1 MRYRINQ
8 IKLNIDKGPEDFPQ
22 AIRKTLKKKNLDIRD
37 ITIVKESIDAR
48 KKPDVKLVYTLDF
61 TTDTQLELD
70 EAKVRD
76 YDKMLA
82 EKLQQKEKNGSAHG
96 PAEKTRPVIAGFGPC
111 GMFAA
116 LILAEAGKR
125 PVVLERGEDVDSR
138 IGSVQRFWNQGIL
151 DTESN
156 VQFGEGGAGTFSDG
170 KLTTGIKD
178 IRISKVLR
186 EFVNAGADEA
196 ILYKQ
201 KPHIGTDQLIGIVK
215 NIRKKIIE
223 LGGEIRFNTRLDQ
236 IIMEKKDGCSSV
248 KAIRVCR
255 TLRKTSLCDTP
266 PEKIYEM
273 MDTDTLILAIGH
285 SARDTFQ
292 MLYDE
297 GMVMEQKP
305 FSIGVRIEHPQEMI
319 DASQYG
325 DPKLAEKL
333 GAADYKLNHKCQN
346 GRGVYTFCM
355 CPGGEVINASS
366 EAETAVTNGMSNS
379 ARDSYYAN
387 SGLLVDVR
395 TSDFDSEHP
404 LAGVEF
410 QRKYEH
416 LAYENG
422 CGKLP
427 VTDYGAFRKNTE
439 DPVRNSLPRFA
450 SEAIIEAMPH
460 LGRKLRG
467 FDRDDARMTA
477 VETRS
482 SSPVRIKRDEGYQSS
497 IRGVYPAGEGPGYAG
512 GIMSAAVDGIRTAEK
527 IMGVIIR

>member
-1 MRYRINQ
+1 MRYRIHQ
-8 IKLNIDKGPEDFPQ
+8 IKLNIDQGHEDFPA
-22 AIRKTLKKKNLDIRD
+22 AIRKALKKRDLDIRD
-37 ITIVKESIDAR
+37 ISIVKESVDAR

-61 TTDTQLELD
+61 TTDTKLKLD
-70 EAKVRD
+70 EAASLD
-76 YDKMLA
+76 YDRMMA
-82 EKLQQKEKNGSAHG
+82 EKLQQTAGICGKSSS
-96 PAEKTRPVIAGFGPC
+96 RPVIAGFGPC

-116 LILAEAGKR
+116 LILAEAGLK

-138 IGSVQRFWNQGIL
+138 IQAVQRFWQNGIL

-170 KLTTGIKD
+170 KLTTGIRD

-186 EFVNAGADEA
+186 EFVAAGAGSE

-201 KPHIGTDQLIGIVK
+201 KPHIGTDQLVNIVK

-236 IIMEKKDGCSSV
+236 IIMENTEDGRILKAV
-248 KAIRVCR
+248 KVCR
-255 TLRKTSLCDTP
+255 TLRKNSLCDTP
-266 PEKIYEM
+266 PEKLCETIQ
-273 MDTDTLILAIGH
+273 TDTLVLAIGH
-285 SARDTFQ
+285 SARDTFG
-292 MLYDE
+292 MLHEE
-297 GMVMEQKP
+297 GITMEQKP

-319 DASQYG
+319 DAAQYG
-325 DPKLAEKL
+325 NPEIAEKL
-333 GAADYKLNHKCQN
+333 GAADYKLNHRCEN

-395 TSDFDSEHP
+395 TSDFGSDHP

-416 LAYENG
+416 LSYVNG
-422 CGKLP
+422 GGKLP
-427 VTDYGAFRKNTE
+427 VTEYREFRRNEE

-482 SSPVRIKRDEGYQSS
+482 SSPVRIIRDEGYQSS
-497 IRGVYPAGEGPGYAG
+497 IKGVYPAGEGPGYAG

>member
-1 MRYRINQ
+1 MRYRIHQ
-8 IKLNIDKGPEDFPQ
+8 IKLNIDQGPEAFEG
-22 AIRKTLKKKNLDIRD
+22 AIRKALKKRDLDIRD
-37 ITIVKESIDAR
+37 ISIVKESIDAR

-61 TTDTQLELD
+61 TSDVVLKLD
-70 EAKVRD
+70 EAKTVD
-76 YDKMLA
+76 YDSLLA
-82 EKLQQKEKNGSAHG
+82 EKLQGEDICKGMKN
-96 PAEKTRPVIAGFGPC
+96 TRPVIAGFGPC

-116 LILAEAGKR
+116 LILAQAGLK
-125 PVVLERGEDVDSR
+125 PVVIERGEDVDSR
-138 IGSVQRFWNQGIL
+138 IESVQRFWEQGKL

-178 IRISKVLR
+178 IRIAKVLQ
-186 EFVNAGADEA
+186 EFVKAGADNA

-201 KPHIGTDQLIGIVK
+201 KPHIGTDQLRGIVK

-223 LGGEIRFNTRLDQ
+223 LGGEVRFNTRLDQ
-236 IIMEKKDGCSSV
+236 IIMEEKGDVRSLKAV
-248 KAIRVCR
+248 KVCR
-255 TLRKTSLCDTP
+255 TLRNTSLCETP
-266 PEKIYEM
+266 PEMICETIE
-273 MDTDTLILAIGH
+273 TDRLVLAIGH
-285 SARDTFQ
+285 SARDTFE
-292 MLYDE
+292 MLHAE
-297 GMVMEQKP
+297 GIVMEQKP
-305 FSIGVRIEHPQEMI
+305 FSIGVRIEHPQKMI
-319 DASQYG
+319 DEAQYG
-325 DPKLAEKL
+325 DAGLAKKL
-333 GAADYKLNHKCQN
+333 GAADYKLNHRCEN

-366 EAETAVTNGMSNS
+366 ETETAVTNGMSNS

-395 TSDFDSEHP
+395 TSDFGSDHP

-422 CGKLP
+422 GGRLP
-427 VTDYGAFRKNTE
+427 VTNYGTFISSDQ

-450 SEAIIEAMPH
+450 SDAIIEAMPY

-467 FDRDDARMTA
+467 FDSEDARMTA

-482 SSPVRIKRDEGYQSS
+482 SSPVRIFRDEGYEAS
-497 IRGVYPAGEGPGYAG
+497 IRGIYPSGEGPGYAG